1 MCRTDRAVAVLTC
14 WLMHCTMRSR
24 RLIVSVLPLT
34 ITIVGCDFEL
44 FGPGEGSREP
54 GSLVGWQV
62 ENLHYGTFP
71 PLECPTRFDIFL
83 QGTSPSDP
91 RPWAVGAAV
100 QVEPSFR
107 RPCGFF
113 TKCLPLNATFST
125 SSQNAWQIRGR
136 LPSNFQPRARV
147 DAVAPGVGRIAVSVD
162 GKQFG
167 EVELR
172 ALSPQALQADRLV
185 ADAPGIPGAIEPLG
199 DMALATDGFAS
210 IVTRLFD
217 ASGTHLCGTPT
228 VSATASGLT
237 VVGTSSD
244 TRVYPGL
251 RANSVVIL
259 HGDSTTGPAT
269 VTLSVGDASTTIDLD
284 VVDVTA
290 ITGVEGLL
298 LGSLPFGAYIRVRSL
313 AGQQEVAG
321 TLVQLEN
328 LTPVVYE
335 MFDQRGNV
343 VTVLSTRE
351 SAVRIFADSAGTS
364 RQGQVRLSVSG
375 TAIAPVV
382 FEFTVP

>member
-1 MCRTDRAVAVLTC
+1 MRRATVLVAILAFV
-14 WLMHCTMRSR
+14 
-24 RLIVSVLPLT
+24 PLT
-34 ITIVGCDFEL
+34 ITVVGCDFQL
-44 FGPGEGSREP
+44 FDTEPSSKP
-54 GSLVGWQV
+54 GSLAGWQI
-62 ENLHYGTFP
+62 ENFYGGAFRH
-71 PLECPTRFDIFL
+71 LECPTQFDIFL
-83 QGTSPSDP
+83 QGASPSDA
-91 RPWAVGAAV
+91 RPWAVGASV
-100 QVEPSFR
+100 EVEPLFD

-125 SSQNAWQIRGR
+125 SSQSPWQIRGL
-136 LPSNFQPRARV
+136 LPTNFQPRARV

-162 GKQFG
+162 GEQFG

-172 ALSPQALQADRLV
+172 ALSPQALQVDRLV
-185 ADAPGIPGAIEPLG
+185 AGAPEIPGAIEPLG
-199 DMALATDGFAS
+199 DMALAADGFAR
-210 IVTRLFD
+210 IATRLFD

-237 VVGTSSD
+237 VVGTSD
-244 TRVYPGL
+244 TLVYPGL
-251 RANSVVIL
+251 RANSVVTL

-290 ITGVEGLL
+290 ITSVEGLL
-298 LGSLPFGAYIRVRSL
+298 LGSLPLGAYIRVRSL

-328 LTPVVYE
+328 LTPDVYK
-335 MFDQRGNV
+335 MFDQLGNV

-351 SAVRIFADSAGTS
+351 SAVRIFADSAGTT

-382 FEFTVP
+382 FEFTVR

>member
-1 MCRTDRAVAVLTC
+1 MRHATILVAILAFV
-14 WLMHCTMRSR
+14 
-24 RLIVSVLPLT
+24 PLT
-34 ITIVGCDFEL
+34 ITVVGCDLEL
-44 FGPGEGSREP
+44 FGPGEGSREA
-54 GSLVGWQV
+54 GSLVGWQI
-62 ENLHYGTFP
+62 ENLHYGTFAP
-71 PLECPTRFDIFL
+71 VECPTRFDIFL

-125 SSQNAWQIRGR
+125 SSQSAWQIRGP

-172 ALSPQALQADRLV
+172 ALSPQALQVDRLV
-185 ADAPGIPGAIEPLG
+185 ADTIEPLG
-199 DMALATDGFAS
+199 DMALAADGFAR
-210 IVTRLFD
+210 IATRLFD

-237 VVGTSSD
+237 VVGTSD
-244 TRVYPGL
+244 TLEYPGL
-251 RANSVVIL
+251 RANSVVTL
-259 HGDSTTGPAT
+259 QGDSTAGPAT

-290 ITGVEGLL
+290 ITSVEGLL

-328 LTPVVYE
+328 LTPDVYE
-335 MFDQRGNV
+335 MFDQLGNV

-351 SAVRIFADSAGTS
+351 AAVRIFADSAGTS

-382 FEFTVP
+382 FKFTVR

>member
-1 MCRTDRAVAVLTC
+1 MRHATILVAVLAF
-14 WLMHCTMRSR
+14 
-24 RLIVSVLPLT
+24 VPLT
-34 ITIVGCDFEL
+34 VTVVGCDLEL

-54 GSLVGWQV
+54 GSLEAWRV
-62 ENLHYGTFP
+62 ENFYRGAFQS
-71 PLECPTRFDIFL
+71 LECPTRFDIFL
-83 QGTSPSDP
+83 QGASPSDA
-91 RPWAVGAAV
+91 RPWAVGASV
-100 QVEPSFR
+100 EVEPLFD
-107 RPCGFF
+107 RPCGLF
-113 TKCLPLNATFST
+113 TKCLLLNATFST
-125 SSQNAWQIRGR
+125 SSQNAWQIRGL
-136 LPSNFQPRARV
+136 LPTNFQPRARV

-172 ALSPQALQADRLV
+172 ALSPQALQVDRLV
-185 ADAPGIPGAIEPLG
+185 ADAQGIPGALEPLG
-199 DMALATDGFAS
+199 DMALATDGFAP

-237 VVGTSSD
+237 VVGTSD
-244 TRVYPGL
+244 TLVYPGL
-251 RANSVVIL
+251 RANGVVTL
-259 HGDSTTGPAT
+259 QGDSTTGPAT

-290 ITGVEGLL
+290 ITSVEGLL
-298 LGSLPFGAYIRVRSL
+298 LGSLPFTAYIRVRSL

-328 LTPVVYE
+328 LTPDVYE
-335 MFDQRGNV
+335 MFNQRGNV
-343 VTVLSTRE
+343 VTVLITRE

-382 FEFTVP
+382 FEFTVPVA